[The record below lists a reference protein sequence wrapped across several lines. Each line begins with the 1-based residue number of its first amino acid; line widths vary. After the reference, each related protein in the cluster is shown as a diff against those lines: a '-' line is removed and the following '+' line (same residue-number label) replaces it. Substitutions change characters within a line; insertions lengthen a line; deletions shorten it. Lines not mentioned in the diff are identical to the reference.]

1 MKTVYKERA
10 WYRLPFIRITIA
22 LIIGTILGNLV
33 SLPTMIV
40 KIGIAIGT
48 ILLIGFHLSLPAT
61 KFSYHWLGGLIIHFI
76 FILLGWNLIQS
87 AKQIPSLPSTTP
99 LIATITAPLSTTKQS
114 LKTVGEIGKTK
125 LMLYFQQDSMVA
137 KMKIGAQIAL
147 LKNPE
152 RIVEVYNPGGFNY
165 KAYAAS
171 QQLFYQ
177 CYLKKEDYKLI
188 NNISPTYKEQIITA
202 IQTNLLNT
210 IQAYIKGPKEKAIAE
225 ALLIGYKKNLD
236 PELLQAYSNTGV
248 VHIIAIS
255 GMHLG
260 MIYGLLLFI
269 LNPLSKTSAGNW
281 LKLAIM
287 LLVIW
292 TFTLLTGAAA
302 SILRSAIMFSFII
315 IGQPY
320 QKKAPIYNS
329 IAASAFCILLY
340 NPLQLW
346 DIGFQLSYAAVIAI
360 VAFSKPLSHLVFAE
374 NKLLRYAWQLTAVT
388 LAAQIG
394 TIPLLLFYFHQFPNL
409 FIFSNFIAVPLSG
422 LILYTEIL
430 LMLISPIHSMAR
442 FTGQIIEFLIGFM
455 NRIIENTA
463 RIPFAVTQGIQID
476 VLQTAVLYTF
486 IVLMA
491 IWLFK
496 KNKPSFI
503 VALLCAS
510 MFFGIHAFSKIKAA
524 NQQKLIVYYAPKK
537 AAADIFI
544 GRKHCYIGDNS
555 IYHAS
560 TANSTF
566 IKNYLTPTRILYRAT
581 TAIKPTALPF
591 LMHINSSPMI
601 IGPNKRVLVVNPK
614 FKIPNHSPTHEIDLI
629 ILSGNPNI
637 SLENLSAFFI
647 NARFVF
653 DCSNPLW
660 KIQLWKKQA
669 ERLHLRHHSVPQQ
682 GAFEMNL

>member
-1 MKTVYKERA
+1 MKTVFKERA
-10 WYRLPFIRITIA
+10 WYRLPFIRIAIA
-22 LIIGTILGNLV
+22 LIAGMILGNVL
-33 SLPTMIV
+33 SLPTMV
-40 KIGIAIGT
+40 VQIGIAIGT

-61 KFSYHWLGGLIIHFI
+61 KFSYNWLGGLIIHCML
-76 FILLGWNLIQS
+76 ILLGWNLIQS
-87 AKQIPSLPSTTP
+87 AKKIPSVPSKTP
-99 LIATITAPLSTTKQS
+99 LIATITAPLSTSKQS
-114 LKTVGEIGKTK
+114 FKTIGEIGKIK
-125 LMLYFQQDSMVA
+125 LMLYFQQDSLAA
-137 KMKIGAQIAL
+137 KMKIGTQIVL
-147 LKNPE
+147 LKSPE
-152 RIVEVYNPGGFNY
+152 RIVEVHNPGGFNY

-177 CYLKKEDYKLI
+177 CFLKKEDYQLI
-188 NNISPTYKEQIITA
+188 GNISPTYKEQIISA

-269 LNPLSKTSAGNW
+269 LNPLGKTAIGNW

-292 TFTLLTGAAA
+292 SFTLLTGAAA

-360 VAFSKPLSHLVFAE
+360 VAFAKPLCHLVFVE
-374 NKLLRYAWQLTAVT
+374 NKLLRFAWQLTAVT

-430 LMLISPIHSMAR
+430 LMLISPIQPMAQ
-442 FTGQIIEFLIGFM
+442 FTGLLIERLIGFM

-476 VLQTAVLYTF
+476 VLQTAILYAI

-496 KNKPSFI
+496 KNKHSFI
-503 VALLCAS
+503 VALFFVSL
-510 MFFGIHAFSKIKAA
+510 FFGVQAFSKTKAA

-544 GRKHCYIGDNS
+544 GRKHCYIGDIS
-555 IYHAS
+555 IYHAG
-560 TANSTF
+560 AENLIF
-566 IKNYLTPTRILYRAT
+566 IKNYLTPTRILYRAN
-581 TAIKPTALPF
+581 TAINPRALPF
-591 LMHINSSPMI
+591 LMHINSSPII
-601 IGPNKRVLVVNPK
+601 IGPNKRVLVVNPM
-614 FKIPNHSPTHEIDLI
+614 FKISNHTPTQVIDLI

-637 SLENLSAFFI
+637 SLENLSAFFN

-653 DCSNPLW
+653 DSSNPLW
-660 KIQLWKKQA
+660 KIRLWKKEA